1 MSYCEKG
8 EVGNERALRYP
19 VWEGFT
25 ESLTSKMGLKGCGGV
40 CHALTYYLFQFRK
53 LKPNMIR
60 EKLH

>member
-1 MSYCEKG
+1 MSSWEKG
-8 EVGNERALRYP
+8 DVGNERAVRYP

-25 ESLTSKMGLKGCGGV
+25 ESLTSEMRLKGYGGL
-40 CHALTYYLFQFRK
+40 CHAVTYYLFQSRK